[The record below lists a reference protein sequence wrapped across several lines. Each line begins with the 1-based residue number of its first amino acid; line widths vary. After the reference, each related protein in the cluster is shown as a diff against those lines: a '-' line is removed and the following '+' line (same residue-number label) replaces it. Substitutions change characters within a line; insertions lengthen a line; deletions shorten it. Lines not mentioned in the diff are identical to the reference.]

1 MKFSIII
8 PVYKVE
14 SFLHQCVDSILSQSY
29 TDYEIILVDDGSPD
43 QSPLICDDY
52 AAKNNNIKV
61 IHKPNGGLSSARNA
75 GLDCAKGEYVLFL
88 DSDDW
93 WDDAN
98 ALRKISDKLDASQAS
113 ILVFGM
119 KKYFALQDSFGDIR
133 IPKIS
138 TNQASSQEEYIEQLM
153 KHNIYIACACDK
165 VVRRSLLE
173 CYKHRF
179 VIGQLSEDIEWCV
192 KLLLTNPKI
201 DILEEAFYVYRQQ
214 NANSITANITRK
226 NVHHVHDIIVKYA
239 TRTSS
244 LPLKHYLAN
253 QLVLLLSFSRKVKP
267 NEISDLMNDIKKY
280 WWLLDYN
287 WYPYVRKVSKL
298 KFLGF
303 STVRFLLGCYH
314 KYKRG

>member
-133 IPKIS
+133 IPRIS

-267 NEISDLMNDIKKY
+267 NEISDLMNNIKKY

-287 WYPYVRKVSKL
+287 
-298 KFLGF
+298 
-303 STVRFLLGCYH
+303 
-314 KYKRG
+314 

>member
-133 IPKIS
+133 IPRIS

-226 NVHHVHDIIVKYA
+226 NVHHVHDIIAKYA

-287 WYPYVRKVSKL
+287 RYPYVRKVSKL

>member
-133 IPKIS
+133 IPRIS

-267 NEISDLMNDIKKY
+267 NEISDLMNNIKKY

>member
-133 IPKIS
+133 IPRIS